1 MSTFQELL
9 NGQVKADPAI
19 VHRTIFPALYIYYV
33 IASTVFA
40 IIGFTCFVG
49 LYLINNGCP
58 IYNSESTNITHVN
71 RNEQLLRFK
80 LQKKAE
86 DLLRERDRR
95 RTVETITLNE
105 QA

>member
-9 NGQVKADPAI
+9 SSHVKANPAHI
-19 VHRTIFPALYIYYV
+19 PRTIFPALYIYYV
-33 IASTVFA
+33 VFSIVIAM
-40 IIGFTCFVG
+40 IGFTCFVG

-58 IYNSESTNITHVN
+58 IYDLESTRVTHVN
-71 RNEQLLRFK
+71 RNEQLVRFK

-86 DLLRERDRR
+86 YLLRERDRR